1 MEFLSEEIYGNSIL
15 KWIISFAIA
24 VISIVLS
31 RGIYLFI
38 KNVLKKRA
46 EKTEGKLDDIIIESL
61 EKPIVFGVIIA
72 GIWYASLQL
81 ELPQKLTHIG
91 SKIYYILIIF
101 LLTWFI
107 IKVVDAV
114 IDEYI
119 VPVFN
124 KGESSLNSEMTPII
138 RKTLKTCIWVI
149 SGMIALKNA
158 GYDVGALLAG
168 LGIGGL
174 AFALAAQDTI
184 SNMFGGVTV
193 FTDKQ
198 FKIGDRIKVT
208 GIDGFVREIGIR
220 SSRIQ
225 TLEGRIVT
233 LPNSVFAKNAVEN
246 ISSEP
251 NRKIVLNLGLV
262 YKTTHDEIEKCMK
275 ILKEIVYKENTTENE
290 CVVFF
295 TNFGAYSL
303 DVQLVYY
310 IRKEA
315 DVAET
320 QSKINLEILRLF
332 NENNIGFAY
341 PTQTVYCEK

>member
-1 MEFLSEEIYGNSIL
+1 MEFLSNEIYGNSIL
-15 KWIISFAIA
+15 KWIISFVIAI
-24 VISIVLS
+24 ISIGLS
-31 RGIYLFI
+31 RVIYLFI

-46 EKTEGKLDDIIIESL
+46 EKSEGKLDDIIIESL
-61 EKPIVFGVIIA
+61 EKPVVFGIMIA
-72 GIWYASLQL
+72 GIWYSSLQL
-81 ELPQKLTHIG
+81 ELPQRLTHIG
-91 SKIYYILIIF
+91 SKIYYVLIIF

-114 IDEYI
+114 IDEYMA
-119 VPVFN
+119 PVFN

-138 RKTLKTCIWVI
+138 RKTVKTCIWVI

-262 YKTTHDEIEKCMK
+262 YKTTHEEIEKSMK

-303 DVQLVYY
+303 DIQLVYY

-315 DVAET
+315 DIAET

-332 NENNIGFAY
+332 NENNIEFAY
-341 PTQTVYCEK
+341 PTQTIYCEK

>member
-1 MEFLSEEIYGNSIL
+1 MDFLSNEIYGNSIL
-15 KWIISFAIA
+15 KWIISFVIAI
-24 VISIVLS
+24 ISIGLS
-31 RGIYLFI
+31 RVIYLFI

-46 EKTEGKLDDIIIESL
+46 EKSEGKLDDIIIESL
-61 EKPIVFGVIIA
+61 EKPVVFGIMIA
-72 GIWYASLQL
+72 GIWYSSLQL
-81 ELPQKLTHIG
+81 ELPQRLTHIG
-91 SKIYYILIIF
+91 SKIYYVLIIF

-114 IDEYI
+114 IDEYMA
-119 VPVFN
+119 PVFN

-138 RKTLKTCIWVI
+138 RKTVKTCIWVI

-262 YKTTHDEIEKCMK
+262 YKTTHEEIEKSMK

-303 DVQLVYY
+303 DIQLVYY

-315 DVAET
+315 DIAET

-332 NENNIGFAY
+332 NENNIEFAY
-341 PTQTVYCEK
+341 PTQTIYCEK

>member
-1 MEFLSEEIYGNSIL
+1 MEFLSNEIYGNSIL
-15 KWIISFAIA
+15 KWIISFVIAI
-24 VISIVLS
+24 ISIGLS
-31 RGIYLFI
+31 RVIYLFI

-46 EKTEGKLDDIIIESL
+46 EKSEGKLDDIIIESL
-61 EKPIVFGVIIA
+61 EKPVVFGIMIA
-72 GIWYASLQL
+72 GIWYSSLQL
-81 ELPQKLTHIG
+81 ELPQRLTHIG
-91 SKIYYILIIF
+91 SKIYYVLIIF

-114 IDEYI
+114 IDEYMA
-119 VPVFN
+119 PVFN

-138 RKTLKTCIWVI
+138 RKTVKTCIWVI

-251 NRKIVLNLGLV
+251 NRKIVLNLGIV
-262 YKTTHDEIEKCMK
+262 YKTTHEEIEKSMK

-303 DVQLVYY
+303 DIQLVYY

-315 DVAET
+315 DIAET

-332 NENNIGFAY
+332 NENNIEFAY
-341 PTQTVYCEK
+341 PTQTIYCEK